1 MRIQGNQCM
10 ECTMAEVAFVRCS
23 VESLLTSCVA
33 GDCAA
38 RNCARRTLYA
48 MRYRDGRNYLERM
61 DGSGDLV
68 TMDIMTAAR
77 FDMQGDCGGDFKCF
91 GA

>member
-1 MRIQGNQCM
+1 MRIEGNQCT

-23 VESLLTSCVA
+23 VESLLTGSVA
-33 GDCAA
+33 GDCVA

-48 MRYRDGRNYLERM
+48 MRYGDGRNYFERM

-77 FDMQGDCGGDFKCF
+77 FDVQGDRRGEFKCF

>member
-1 MRIQGNQCM
+1 
-10 ECTMAEVAFVRCS
+10 MAEVAFVRCS

-38 RNCARRTLYA
+38 RNCCARRTLYA
-48 MRYRDGRNYLERM
+48 MRCGDGRNYLERM

-68 TMDIMTAAR
+68 TMDIIMTAAR
-77 FDMQGDCGGDFKCF
+77 FDVQRDCGG
-91 GA
+91 